1 MAGRLYNRQGRNI
14 SMPTVQATIKEPT
27 LEPVLSVIQKNA
39 ANIAQNNYAL
49 GQSIALQEA
58 FENAYKA
65 APDSPEQFEK
75 AATSAINS
83 FSKNLPSNIKNNL
96 QGNFDL
102 LKSKYLAKVE
112 ENYYAKLNEEHKIIV
127 GSSMKLAEADY
138 SSQLDSLY
146 KATISR
152 DERNQKIAYDAFKNA
167 VNKRKTL
174 AGATDIYGNNI
185 YTETEIKNAAND
197 QKGHLEAFKNNIDT
211 LSLKELKSFDSE
223 VFQDRVLFE
232 QRTGINRE
240 TYEDM
245 DTYVKQRLK
254 NLGDEEDRVLKN
266 QATFEAVRLASTRDP
281 ARYKEL
287 KDSGIVPS
295 SVFKALDKVYE
306 TAPSQSKVENAYLLE
321 KTMDYLYNSL
331 GAIQLGNT
339 TQDDYENMTKAL
351 VKFGDTFKQ
360 FSDDNGLSQQE
371 QQEVIDMATKY
382 ISDAEFREAMKPIFS
397 DTAIAKRI
405 SLNSKDP
412 IIKNMPGK
420 SIKTPDVLVGTVIGN
435 SKMAERYASEVAHEW
450 VRQYA
455 LQAMAGNY
463 TEALKILQQG
473 NRAVIMA
480 ANSDKISE
488 GEFARLENE
497 LVHKRPAIFEYNGR
511 KYEFVGYSNNDAI
524 FKIKG

>member
-1 MAGRLYNRQGRNI
+1 MAGRLYNRQGRTI
-14 SMPTVQATIKEPT
+14 SMPTVEANIKEPT
-27 LEPVLSVIQKNA
+27 LSPVLSVIQQNA
-39 ANIAQNNYAL
+39 ANIAEKNFAL
-49 GQSIALQEA
+49 GQSLALQESI
-58 FENAYKA
+58 ENAYKT

-75 AATSAINS
+75 LATSAINT
-83 FSKNLPSNIKNNL
+83 FSKDLPSKVKNNL

-112 ENYYAKLNEEHKIIV
+112 ENFYEKTNNDYKTLVN
-127 GSSMKLAEADY
+127 SNMKLADADY

-146 KATISR
+146 KATVSR
-152 DERNQKIAYDAFKNA
+152 DERNQKIAYDAFQNA

-174 AGATDIYGNNI
+174 ASAKDIYGKNV
-185 YTETEIKNAAND
+185 YTDSEIKEAAND
-197 QKGHLEAFKNNIDT
+197 QTGHLEAFKNNIDT
-211 LSLKELKSFDSE
+211 LSLDELKSFDSE

-232 QRTGINRE
+232 QRTGVNRD
-240 TYEDM
+240 TYDDM
-245 DTYVKQRLK
+245 NTYVKQRLED
-254 NLGDEEDRVLKN
+254 LGDEEDRVLKN
-266 QATFEAVRLASTRDP
+266 QATFEAVRLAGTRDP
-281 ARYKEL
+281 GRYKEL
-287 KDSGIVPS
+287 KESGMLPD

-331 GAIQLGNT
+331 GAIELGNAT
-339 TQDDYENMTKAL
+339 PEEYEQMTKAL

-405 SLNSKDP
+405 SLNSKSP
-412 IIKNMPGK
+412 TIKNISGK
-420 SIKTPDVLVGTVIGN
+420 SIKTPDFVVGTIIGN
-435 SKMAERYASEVAHEW
+435 SEMAERYASEVAHEW
-450 VRQYA
+450 TRQYA
-455 LQAMAGNY
+455 LQAIAGNY
-463 TEALKILQQG
+463 SEALKILQQG

-488 GEFARLENE
+488 GEFSRLENE
-497 LVHKRPAIFEYNGR
+497 LVHKRPAIFEYNGK
-511 KYEFVGYSNNDAI
+511 KYEFMGFSNKDAI
-524 FKIKG
+524 FKFRG